1 MTPPARPNPLANAV
15 ADYLATQTTPSPPAG
30 NAAAI
35 RPAAPAPL
43 DLASAYDKV
52 LAHEALKA
60 VPVVVRVTR
69 WRRFGRPLAGVGV
82 LIVAAWIWLLPPAW
96 LTPRTDRPVI
106 WPEGP
111 AGTQLLLVNAADAIE
126 LFRQNAG
133 RLPLGSEVD
142 SVVPSVLL
150 RPGLAGGFEL
160 QAPDGTIL
168 SAPPTAARSVLGY
181 EIANPPGV
189 HQP

>member
-1 MTPPARPNPLANAV
+1 MTPPAPPNPLANAV
-15 ADYLATQTTPSPPAG
+15 ADYLATQTALSPPAG
-30 NAAAI
+30 NAAAA

-52 LAHEALKA
+52 LEQEALKA
-60 VPVVVRVTR
+60 VPMVVRVTR

-82 LIVAAWIWLLPPAW
+82 LMVAAWIWLLPPAW
-96 LTPRTDRPVI
+96 LMPRPDRPVI

-181 EIANPPGV
+181 EIASPPGER
-189 HQP
+189 QP